1 MLTDRANQAGGHDNI
16 TVIVAKFEGALNP
29 PGPQDVLAYQKYAL
43 PEAPA
48 EATVRAPSVHAPD
61 VYTPPASQEA
71 QRESRRLRVGHTM
84 VGMTNP
90 MASTPTSGTPQAPR
104 ASNPPRS
111 FAFEDDPGVD
121 PHQRPAAIHGRHVG
135 AGRHVPGRHRR
146 LFAVALSAP
155 SEPMTAR
162 AGRLTFRRV
171 FPRFL
176 RLLLTLL
183 AVLLA
188 GFYGAANAAKRP
200 SSGWAFKQLPVFV
213 NLAPRDV
220 RERAV
225 QAMRAAAKDDGPEAT
240 RARAELLRLGG
251 AALPHVLPQLDS
263 LEPSARGRVALAL
276 GPLAL
281 RMRVASV
288 DDVATPERALLFFGR
303 FWQDRSIEF
312 RPTTVR
318 RAVERLAERSLTL
331 RRDDVVHADTYALE
345 ALVAALGKV
354 QTAADA
360 ARVARLHPVLMHVT
374 GRGEALSRAP
384 TVDEAAR
391 AARRW
396 QELWLQRGRRL
407 LGVGR
412 TAASGRAGHRD
423 PIRQMVG
430 ASGHVAVGARA

>member
-1 MLTDRANQAGGHDNI
+1 
-16 TVIVAKFEGALNP
+16 
-29 PGPQDVLAYQKYAL
+29 
-43 PEAPA
+43 
-48 EATVRAPSVHAPD
+48 
-61 VYTPPASQEA
+61 
-71 QRESRRLRVGHTM
+71 
-84 VGMTNP
+84 MT
-90 MASTPTSGTPQAPR
+90 
-104 ASNPPRS
+104 
-111 FAFEDDPGVD
+111 
-121 PHQRPAAIHGRHVG
+121 
-135 AGRHVPGRHRR
+135 
-146 LFAVALSAP
+146 L
-155 SEPMTAR
+155 AR
-162 AGRLTFRRV
+162 AGKLTFRRV

-188 GFYGAANAAKRP
+188 GFYGAANGAKAP

-213 NLAPRDV
+213 NMAPSDV

-225 QAMRAAAKDDGPEAT
+225 RAMRAAAKDEGPEAA

-288 DDVATPERALLFFGR
+288 DDVATPEHALLFFGR

-331 RRDDVVHADTYALE
+331 RRDDVIHADTYALE
-345 ALVAALGKV
+345 ALVSALGKV

-360 ARVARLHPVLMHVT
+360 ARVARIHPVLMHIT
-374 GRGEALSRAP
+374 GRGESLSRAP
-384 TVDEAAR
+384 TIDEARR

-396 QELWLQRGRRL
+396 QELWLQEGADYSVLEGPRRVAALATETQFGKWLAQAVTWRLGRARDGSSVSDDVLASLPSSAIHVLLLQLLAIAVAAGTALLDRSTGLWARTKTRVAATSASIVASYPMVLTLALALELKAGHGGVLSLCAQALRSGDVNLMMGAL
-407 LGVGR
+407 LGVTLLSELLVTLPSR
-412 TAASGRAGHRD
+412 LAAAGHND
-423 PIRQMVG
+423 EALEG
-430 ASGHVAVGARA
+430 DA

>member
-1 MLTDRANQAGGHDNI
+1 
-16 TVIVAKFEGALNP
+16 
-29 PGPQDVLAYQKYAL
+29 
-43 PEAPA
+43 
-48 EATVRAPSVHAPD
+48 
-61 VYTPPASQEA
+61 
-71 QRESRRLRVGHTM
+71 
-84 VGMTNP
+84 
-90 MASTPTSGTPQAPR
+90 
-104 ASNPPRS
+104 
-111 FAFEDDPGVD
+111 
-121 PHQRPAAIHGRHVG
+121 
-135 AGRHVPGRHRR
+135 
-146 LFAVALSAP
+146 
-155 SEPMTAR
+155 MTAR

-188 GFYGAANAAKRP
+188 GFYGAANGAKRP
-200 SSGWAFKQLPVFV
+200 SSVWAFKQLPVFV
-213 NLAPRDV
+213 NPAPSDV
-220 RERAV
+220 RDRAV
-225 QAMRAAAKDDGPEAT
+225 RAMRATAKAEGPEAA

-331 RRDDVVHADTYALE
+331 RRDDVIHADTYALE

-354 QTAADA
+354 QNAADA
-360 ARVARLHPVLMHVT
+360 ARVGRLHPVLMHIT
-374 GRGEALSRAP
+374 GRGEGLSRAP
-384 TVDEAAR
+384 TIDEARR

-396 QELWLQRGRRL
+396 QELWLQEGADYSVLEGPRRVAALATETQFGKWLAQAVMWRLGRARDGASVSDLVLASLPSSALHVLFLQILAIAVAAGTALLDRSAGLWARTRTRVAATSASIVASYPMVLTLALALELRAGHGGVLSLCAQALRSGDVNLTMGAL
-407 LGVGR
+407 LGVTLLSELLVTLPSGL
-412 TAASGRAGHRD
+412 AAAAHGDQDTSEDDA
-423 PIRQMVG
+423 
-430 ASGHVAVGARA
+430 